1 MSKSVL
7 STAALLVLAG
17 AANAAVTG
25 FAWREVANGN
35 SPYPG
40 NPATTLPAGTR
51 TYDLY
56 VVGNT
61 VGDVINGVNFG
72 GDGSVNHINVGGGG
86 AVYNHPLGGDTR
98 SFAFETFFPDIVF
111 DTFATFGGTATTN
124 GQGTQFAGPVNLTGA
139 GGELRFTSFTQP
151 PAALTAGTFG
161 SHAAQIWVLR
171 LSLTGT
177 AAFGG
182 GGNSVG
188 EIGLAGG
195 ALLSAAVPFT
205 PNVPTPGAV
214 ALFGLAGLA
223 GARRRR

>member
-1 MSKSVL
+1 MKSVL
-7 STAALLVLAG
+7 STAALLVVAG

-25 FAWREVANGN
+25 FTWNEVPNAN

-40 NPATTLPAGTR
+40 AAPTTLPAGTR
-51 TYDLY
+51 TFDLY
-56 VVGNT
+56 VIGDT

-72 GDGSVNHINVGGGG
+72 GDGSTNHINVAGG
-86 AVYNHPLGGDTR
+86 VYNHPLGGDTR

-111 DTFATFGGTATTN
+111 DTFATFGGGATTN
-124 GQGTQFAGPVNLTGA
+124 GQATQFAGGVNLTGA

-171 LSLTGT
+171 VSVLAGT
-177 AAFGG
+177 NALG

-195 ALLSAAVPFT
+195 ALLTAAV
-205 PNVPTPGAV
+205 NNAIPTPGAA
-214 ALFGLAGLA
+214 ALLGLAGLA

>member
-1 MSKSVL
+1 MKSVL
-7 STAALLVLAG
+7 STAALLVVAG

-25 FAWREVANGN
+25 FAWNEVPNAN

-40 NPATTLPAGTR
+40 AAPTTLPAGAR
-51 TYDLY
+51 TFDLY

-72 GDGSVNHINVGGGG
+72 GDGSANHINVGSP
-86 AVYNHPLGGDTR
+86 VYNHPLGGDTR

-111 DTFATFGGTATTN
+111 DTFATFGGGPTTN
-124 GQGTQFAGPVNLTGA
+124 GQATQFAGPVNLTGA

-171 LSLTGT
+171 LTIIGNS
-177 AAFGG
+177 AG

-195 ALLSAAVPFT
+195 ALLSAQVGA
-205 PNVPTPGAV
+205 VPTPGAV
-214 ALFGLAGLA
+214 ALLGLAGLA

>member
-40 NPATTLPAGTR
+40 NPATTLPAGSR
-51 TYDLY
+51 TFDLY
-56 VVGNT
+56 VVGDT

-72 GDGSVNHINVGGGG
+72 GDGSGNYINVAGG
-86 AVYNHPLGGDTR
+86 VYNHPLGGDTR

-111 DTFATFGGTATTN
+111 DTFATFGGGATTN
-124 GQGTQFAGPVNLTGA
+124 GQATQFAGPVNLTGA

-171 LSLTGT
+171 ATVLAGT
-177 AAFGG
+177 TALG

-195 ALLSAAVPFT
+195 ALLSAAV
-205 PNVPTPGAV
+205 NNAIPTPGAV
-214 ALFGLAGLA
+214 ALLGLAGLA

>member
-25 FAWREVANGN
+25 FAWLEVANAN

-56 VVGNT
+56 VIGNT

-72 GDGSVNHINVGGGG
+72 GDGSVNHINVGST
-86 AVYNHPLGGDTR
+86 VYNHPLGGDTR

-111 DTFATFGGTATTN
+111 DTFATFGGGATTN

-139 GGELRFTSFTQP
+139 GGEIRFTSFTQP

-171 LSLTGT
+171 LSIGGNN
-177 AAFGG
+177 AG

-195 ALLSAAVPFT
+195 ALLSAFVPS
-205 PNVPTPGAV
+205 VPTPGAV
-214 ALFGLAGLA
+214 ALLGLAGLA

>member
-1 MSKSVL
+1 MKSVL
-7 STAALLVLAG
+7 STAALLVVAG

-25 FAWREVANGN
+25 FAWREVSNTN

-40 NPATTLPAGTR
+40 GAPTTLPAGTR

-56 VVGNT
+56 VIGNT

-72 GDGSVNHINVGGGG
+72 GDGSTNHINVAGG

-111 DTFATFGGTATTN
+111 DTFATFGGGPTTN
-124 GQGTQFAGPVNLTGA
+124 GQSTQFAGAVNLTGA

-151 PAALTAGTFG
+151 PAALTAATFG
-161 SHAAQIWVLR
+161 SHVAEIWVLR
-171 LSLTGT
+171 ASLTGT
-177 AAFGG
+177 AASAG

-195 ALLSAAVPFT
+195 ALLSAAVNFT
-205 PNVPTPGAV
+205 PNVPTPGAA
-214 ALFGLAGLA
+214 ALLGLAGLA